1 MDIGGEKMDTSE
13 TGAEIRERI
22 SELARGKWR
31 TAVRMVDTA
40 LICPNPF
47 HAPKQFDENEIR
59 VLAETIRKDG
69 MKNPITIRAIGTAHH
84 PMFQLIAG
92 EKRLFACIYGKI
104 SPIPCVIIDTNPDKL
119 AETGEIPLPRNY
131 FEEADIIHEIMSKS
145 GISSERMAKSL
156 GITEEALKNKL
167 SLLSFDATER
177 KLFLKAKI
185 TAESACQL
193 QTLSPENKCELYRA
207 MANGI
212 CGRDAEELIAAASG
226 DHHHTKVVIK
236 DVRLFYNTIDKAV
249 AIMNKSG
256 IAVKCEREER
266 KTHTKLV
273 ITVPKGT

>member
-1 MDIGGEKMDTSE
+1 MDTSE

-145 GISSERMAKSL
+145 GIFSERMAKSL

-177 KLFLKAKI
+177 KLLLKAKI

>member
-104 SPIPCVIIDTNPDKL
+104 SVSYTHL
-119 AETGEIPLPRNY
+119 RAHET
-131 FEEADIIHEIMSKS
+131 
-145 GISSERMAKSL
+145 
-156 GITEEALKNKL
+156 
-167 SLLSFDATER
+167 
-177 KLFLKAKI
+177 
-185 TAESACQL
+185 
-193 QTLSPENKCELYRA
+193 
-207 MANGI
+207 
-212 CGRDAEELIAAASG
+212 
-226 DHHHTKVVIK
+226 
-236 DVRLFYNTIDKAV
+236 
-249 AIMNKSG
+249 
-256 IAVKCEREER
+256 
-266 KTHTKLV
+266 
-273 ITVPKGT
+273 